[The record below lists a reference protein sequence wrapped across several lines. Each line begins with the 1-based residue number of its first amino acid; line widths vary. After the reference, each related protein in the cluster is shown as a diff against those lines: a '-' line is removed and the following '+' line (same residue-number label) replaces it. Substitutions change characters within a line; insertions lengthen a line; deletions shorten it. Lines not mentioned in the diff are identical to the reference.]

1 MKYWDCLIQSQ
12 YLYEVRVKHKKKNI
26 GLILFFIF
34 GFLILIYAIVSNA
47 WNSYRANQLLSSY
60 DKKIKSNQKKENIK
74 MWEDAIAY
82 NNELGIQPVP
92 DAFSV
97 RDGIHDTKYESL
109 LNVNKNG
116 IMGYVDIPSI
126 KVKLP
131 IYHYTT
137 DESLSKGAG
146 HLLGSSL
153 PVGGEGTHA
162 VVSAHRGLPTAE
174 MFTNLPSLKKGKY
187 FYFHVLDKII
197 AYKVDQILTV
207 KPYHVSA
214 LSGEK
219 GKDYATLITCT
230 PYGVNTERLLVRGHR
245 VPYNPKTYQKEKVSK
260 GKIDSSFWFLQLL
273 SVVIGLILAFV
284 VVYFYVLFTKKK

>member
-1 MKYWDCLIQSQ
+1 MYPI
-12 YLYEVRVKHKKKNI
+12 I
-26 GLILFFIF
+26 
-34 GFLILIYAIVSNA
+34 SNT
-47 WNSYRANQLLSSY
+47 WNSYRANQLLASY
-60 DKKIKSNQKKENIK
+60 DNKTKSNSKKENAK
-74 MWEDAIAY
+74 MWKDAVAY

-97 RDGIHDTKYESL
+97 RDGIHDAKYESL

-116 IMGYVDIPSI
+116 MMGYVDIPAI
-126 KVKLP
+126 RVKLP

-146 HLLGSSL
+146 HLLGSAL
-153 PVGGEGTHA
+153 PIGGEGTHA

-174 MFTNLPSLKKGKY
+174 MFTNLPSLKKGNY

-207 KPYHVSA
+207 KPYQVSS

-230 PYGVNTERLLVRGHR
+230 PYGINTERLLVRGHR
-245 VPYNPKTYQKEKVSK
+245 VKYNPKTYQKEKSNK
-260 GKIDSSFWFLQLL
+260 GKIDSNFWLLQLL
-273 SVVIGLILAFV
+273 SIVIGLILAFV
-284 VVYFYVLFTKKK
+284 VVYFYVLFAKKKQSR